1 MVSGVGFWIPV
12 IAGKAI
18 KGFIIGR
25 AVGVGKTVDPP
36 LDPVT
41 VRVVV
46 EDLKNINTN
55 EESLNRIGS

>member
-1 MVSGVGFWIPV
+1 M